1 MVSDITLRQMEGFYL
16 PRLIAPSIKIC
27 VERKFLFVGLYSLQV
42 LFQVFYSTVSCF
54 LCSRIVEDLDHLSG
68 AHVCLRW

>member
-1 MVSDITLRQMEGFYL
+1 MEGFYS

-27 VERKFLFVGLYSLQV
+27 VERKFLFVGAVFLYSQY
-42 LFQVFYSTVSCF
+42 FFKFFCSTVSCF

-68 AHVCLRW
+68 AYVCLRWLVG